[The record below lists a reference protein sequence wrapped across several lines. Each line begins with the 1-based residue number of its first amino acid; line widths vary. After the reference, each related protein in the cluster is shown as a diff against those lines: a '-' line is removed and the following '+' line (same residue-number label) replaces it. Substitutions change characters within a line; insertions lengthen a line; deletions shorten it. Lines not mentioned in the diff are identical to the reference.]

1 MKTSD
6 YQLSLSPPLRRD
18 HFSFPYFFVVLLILI
33 FIIIVFI
40 VLKGQTHNDG
50 KNKTDTN
57 YENNTP
63 FTSEPKPDN
72 PDNPNNNEKNT
83 SHRIVCSFLLEEELI
98 KNQLVFYENNFGV
111 EKVDCLYFSATQR
124 ESMLHSIPYLKDNN
138 EVLQRICDIYSSV
151 NPHYEVVRSWIFGL
165 WHVYEYGGWYV
176 RFMEYLPNSLF
187 QDKNIWIH
195 NPTVW
200 VEKSLTITK
209 NNSKNHK
216 HDYPFYNWSALY
228 CRKRHHPAIH
238 SLLVRSLSILSKPE
252 TFQGK
257 EWPSPTK
264 LSDPQHKLF
273 FVLFTP
279 LQRMSLGH
287 SNMNMNMN
295 NWSTIIFP
303 FRWLNQRVPNPCY
316 HLSTVYEYAN
326 KIHEEPVILPKRTQ
340 TIPRQIFLTWK
351 DNTLPKKVLENWKTL
366 NPSYT
371 IHLYTDD
378 DCYEFLLQ
386 TFSKDYADFFREIPF
401 GPIKAD
407 WWRIC
412 ILYVYGGV
420 YVDADVEPIGVPFD
434 SILHDCTSFTCIG
447 NTNDHVFQAIL
458 AFPANDPILKEC
470 ITLLY
475 DKRPRVQN
483 YIHQNKNDFSF
494 YGPLSGTSDMYQ
506 SILRFFNQHKIYGDS
521 YYILPKTSMTSSPY
535 ILKLAQEGCGEDY
548 STCTSFFNTVPL
560 FKSRYA
566 NYVSEWMVHD
576 HAPGKF
582 L

>member
-1 MKTSD
+1 MKTSGD
-6 YQLSLSPPLRRD
+6 QLSFSSPLRRD
-18 HFSFPYFFVVLLILI
+18 HFYFPYLFVVLMILI
-33 FIIIVFI
+33 IIIIVYI
-40 VLKGQTHNDG
+40 VFKGQRNNDG
-50 KNKTDTN
+50 KNKTESPIPHNTN
-57 YENNTP
+57 TLSP
-63 FTSEPKPDN
+63 FTTDN
-72 PDNPNNNEKNT
+72 T
-83 SHRIVCSFLLEEELI
+83 ISHRIVCSFLLEEELI
-98 KNQLVFYENNFGV
+98 KKQLEFYENNFGV
-111 EKVDCLYFSATQR
+111 EKVDCIYFSATQR
-124 ESMLHSIPYLKDNN
+124 ESMLQSIPSIEDKN
-138 EVLQRICDIYSSV
+138 EVLDRIFDIYSSI

-165 WHVYEYGGWYV
+165 WYVYEYGGWYV
-176 RFMEYLPNSLF
+176 RFTEYLPNSLF
-187 QDKNIWIH
+187 RDKNMWRH
-195 NPTVW
+195 HPTVW
-200 VEKSLTITK
+200 VEKSLTTTSTNIK
-209 NNSKNHK
+209 NSKNQEYE
-216 HDYPFYNWSALY
+216 YPFYNWSALY

-238 SLLVRSLSILSKPE
+238 SLLVRSLSLLSKPE
-252 TFQGK
+252 TCQGK

-264 LSDPQHKLF
+264 LSDPHYKLF
-273 FVLFTP
+273 FILFTP
-279 LQRMSLGH
+279 IQRISVGH
-287 SNMNMNMN
+287 SNMNLN
-295 NWSTIIFP
+295 NWSSILFP

-316 HLSTVYEYAN
+316 HLSIVYEYAN
-326 KIHEEPVILPKRTQ
+326 KIHQEPVLLPTRTQ

-351 DNTLPKKVLENWKTL
+351 DNNLPSNVLDNWKVL
-366 NPSYT
+366 NPSYNV
-371 IHLYTDD
+371 HLYTDD

-386 TFSKDYADFFREIPF
+386 TFSKEYADYFREIPF

-412 ILYVYGGV
+412 ILYTKGGV

-458 AFPANDPILKEC
+458 AFPANDPILEEC

-475 DKRPRVQN
+475 DKRPMVQN
-483 YIHQNKNDFSF
+483 YIQQKRNDFSF
-494 YGPLSGTSDMYQ
+494 YGTLSGTSDMYH
-506 SILRFFNQHKIYGDS
+506 SILRFFNQNKIYGDS
-521 YYILPKTSMTSSPY
+521 YYIVPKTSKMPSPY